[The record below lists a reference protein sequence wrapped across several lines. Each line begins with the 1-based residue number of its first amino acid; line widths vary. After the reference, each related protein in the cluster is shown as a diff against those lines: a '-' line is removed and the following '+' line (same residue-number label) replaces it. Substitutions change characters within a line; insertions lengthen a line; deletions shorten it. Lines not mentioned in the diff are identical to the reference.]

1 MSLKLCSKKKKKE
14 EEEEEEEEEESL
26 WNSLDYLVKIRKSL
40 DTNFLGKKFR
50 YSILGVVS

>member
-1 MSLKLCSKKKKKE
+1 MSLKLCSKKKKK

-40 DTNFLGKKFR
+40 DINFLGKN
-50 YSILGVVS
+50 LGTVF